1 MEFDKDSIH
10 QAKIASAIVKEAKLE
25 PVTDKKFLS
34 KIRLLSKQTEIILK
48 ETEIILKEREKEE
61 KKLSYKIK
69 RFLLGEVVE
78 VEMYRKVY
86 NRVHRMKL

>member
-48 ETEIILKEREKEE
+48 ETEIILKEREKE